1 MFLAVFNLIP
11 IPPLDGSGILIGL
24 ISEEAAQKVET
35 LRPFGFIIVLGLVY
49 LGVLR
54 FIFRPHTTGNQC
66 FSYSKMTDTYQ
77 VKLEI
82 FEGPLDLLLFLIK
95 KKKLEIH
102 DIPMATITRTY
113 LDYLNDKEQINL
125 EREAEF
131 LLVAALLIHIKSQM
145 LLPREAALEDDS
157 DPRKVL
163 VDRLLDHQKIKA
175 ACNLL
180 REKEK
185 DRMQTWQ
192 RDFLPPISPSDEL
205 DFIEV
210 SLFDLA
216 EVFFT
221 LMKRQER
228 DQVRVLKGKEFS
240 LKEKTQE
247 IIALLK
253 ENGYLDFLAYF
264 AEQRSFEEALFAFF
278 CILELVKN
286 KVVVAI
292 QDSLFSTIKVW
303 LREEFAT

>member
-1 MFLAVFNLIP
+1 
-11 IPPLDGSGILIGL
+11 
-24 ISEEAAQKVET
+24 
-35 LRPFGFIIVLGLVY
+35 
-49 LGVLR
+49 
-54 FIFRPHTTGNQC
+54 
-66 FSYSKMTDTYQ
+66 MTDTYQ

-113 LDYLNDKEQINL
+113 LEYLDDKEQINL

-131 LLVAALLIHIKSQM
+131 LVVAALLIHIKSQM
-145 LLPREAALEDDS
+145 LLPREASLEDDM
-157 DPRKVL
+157 DPRKIL
-163 VDRLLDHQKIKA
+163 VERLLDHQKIKA

-185 DRMQTWQ
+185 DQMLTWQ
-192 RDFLPPISPSDEL
+192 RDFLPPITPSDEL

-228 DQVRVLKGKEFS
+228 ERVKILKGKEFS
-240 LKEKTQE
+240 LKEKAQE
-247 IIALLK
+247 IIAHLK
-253 ENGYLDFLAYF
+253 ENGYLDFQAYF

-278 CILELVKN
+278 CLLELIKN

-303 LREEFAT
+303 LREEFVT

>member
-1 MFLAVFNLIP
+1 
-11 IPPLDGSGILIGL
+11 
-24 ISEEAAQKVET
+24 
-35 LRPFGFIIVLGLVY
+35 
-49 LGVLR
+49 
-54 FIFRPHTTGNQC
+54 
-66 FSYSKMTDTYQ
+66 MTDTYQ

-113 LDYLNDKEQINL
+113 LEYLNDKDQINL
-125 EREAEF
+125 EREADF
-131 LLVAALLIHIKSQM
+131 LLVAALLIYIKSQM
-145 LLPREAALEDDS
+145 LLPREASLEDDS
-157 DPRKVL
+157 DPRTVL

-175 ACNLL
+175 ACDLL

-192 RDFLPPISPSDEL
+192 RDFLPPITPSDDL

-264 AEQRSFEEALFAFF
+264 SEQRSFEEALFAFF